1 MVLIT
6 LQHLIKTDGIFQSMK
21 KTLFPLL
28 LLVWLAGSI
37 TAQPILPYKNP
48 DLGDEARVE
57 DLLAR
62 MTVTE
67 KIGQMS
73 QFVGPKHIAMSEKN
87 LSPEEMRAGDAFGMY
102 PNLHSSQISNV
113 IEEGKVGSFLHVTDP
128 DEANRLQQYA
138 SESRLGIPLLIGID
152 AIHGNGLV
160 KGATIYPS
168 PIGMASTWNLDLVRR
183 SSIETAREV
192 RANGAHWAFS
202 PNIDIARDARW
213 GRVGETFGEDTFLVS
228 EMGVAVIN
236 GLQQGDFIGDNKVLA
251 TAKHFVAGGD
261 PVNGLNLS
269 PMDLS
274 IRSLRGD
281 HFPPFKRAID
291 AGVFTF
297 MAAHNEVNGV
307 PAHANRFL
315 FTEVLRDE
323 WDFQGFVVSDW
334 LDVERLKT
342 LHRTAPTFKEAVY
355 QSIDAGIDMHM
366 HGPKFLKPLVELVKE
381 GRISESRIDAAVRP
395 MLLAKFRLGL
405 FENAQVD
412 ASMAE
417 KMMFTEEHKNTALDL
432 ARQSIVV
439 LKNADDIL
447 PLQAGKRI
455 FITGPNA
462 DNHSIMGD
470 WVLNQPEKNIT
481 TIVEGFREVAAGST
495 EIDYFDLGGSVKR
508 IEGDQ
513 ITRAASQAK
522 SADVAIV
529 VVGSNPLRY
538 DRKGKTSGENV
549 ARSSIGLFGQQL
561 DLVKAIHASGTPT
574 IVVLVNGRPLAEPW
588 IVENVSALIE
598 AWEPGAEGGKAL
610 AEIVFGEINPSGKL
624 PMTIPY
630 SVGHLQAIYNHK
642 PSTIVRRY
650 ADAPTENLHEFGDG
664 LSYTQFEYGKVSL
677 SHSTINESES
687 TKASVT
693 LLNRGKRAGDEVV
706 QLYIR
711 DDYSLVTRP
720 VKELK
725 GFTRVSLEAGETRKI
740 HFDITPDMLSY
751 FDIDMNWRIE
761 AGDFTIMV
769 GGSSRD
775 RDLKFVKL
783 SVVSD

>member
-1 MVLIT
+1 
-6 LQHLIKTDGIFQSMK
+6 MK

>member
-642 PSTIVRRY
+642 PSAIVRRY